1 MSRNRCEFRT
11 NIFETFLL
19 ACQLVYAVNWILIE
33 LYADLQDSN
42 KIFFFLSFLRVLQH
56 LRSEKV
62 VIESRM
68 NSSLCLNFNRIL
80 ANFLLSSAYR
90 RILSFCN
97 LMDSIIEHKPY
108 HEKPFIPHSQI
119 LHNLFFFLNG
129 FSILTEDERWS
140 CSNFIIF
147 HPFKKF

>member
-1 MSRNRCEFRT
+1 MSRNEFWT
-11 NIFETFLL
+11 NIFEVFLL
-19 ACQLVYAVNWILIE
+19 ACHFLFVYTVNWILIE
-33 LYADLQDSN
+33 LYGDLQDSN
-42 KIFFFLSFLRVLQH
+42 KIFFFLNFLHVLQH

-90 RILSFCN
+90 RILSSFCN

-108 HEKPFIPHSQI
+108 HEKPFVCKSCIIYFFSQ
-119 LHNLFFFLNG
+119 
-129 FSILTEDERWS
+129 W
-140 CSNFIIF
+140 NFQS
-147 HPFKKF
+147 